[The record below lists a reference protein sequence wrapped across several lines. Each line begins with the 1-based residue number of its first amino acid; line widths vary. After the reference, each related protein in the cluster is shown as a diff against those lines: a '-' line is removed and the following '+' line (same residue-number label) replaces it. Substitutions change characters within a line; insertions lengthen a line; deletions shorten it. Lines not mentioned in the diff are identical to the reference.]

1 MIVAMKRLSLV
12 ALKSDQDAILAALQK
27 AGTVEIIRLADG
39 DVQNGE
45 ADAINARIQ
54 RLAESISA
62 VKPYAKK
69 AGFLSPQK
77 REMSLSDIREYVPMA
92 KQTTDEIEELTH
104 TQTRLL
110 AEREKAVS
118 TRAAL
123 EPWIALTVPMDSVKN
138 TQRVHYFIGLCASKD
153 VQRVREQDYIEAEFL
168 NESATVPV
176 ILACREADTRAVQN
190 YLKTIDWQDYV
201 FPKLS
206 GTPREAIE
214 SLDRRIAEIDEEY
227 AETQKQLEAH
237 GETIETLQNA
247 LDAETIDADR
257 LSARSDLSYTS
268 RAFVLEGWVRED
280 EIEKTEQTIQ
290 SVTDAYSFET
300 RDPIEGEE
308 PPSVVKNNKFVKPF
322 EEVQTL
328 YSRPAYGTI
337 DGTPY
342 MTPFYILLFGLML
355 SDTGYGILL
364 MLGSLLY
371 IKKKKPTG
379 MSAGISRV
387 LFWGGLSTIVWGVL
401 TGSFFGITKTSAST
415 IALGGVFDR
424 ISQLFERI
432 GIFPMLLD
440 PMSNPMIMLGLCFGL
455 GILHIV
461 AGYLVGAYDKFR
473 QGDWQSAVFDQL
485 SWVLITLGL
494 VIGFFP
500 AIAGM
505 AGFDGISLPKSVT
518 MPALIAAG
526 VGALLVVLFKG
537 RGKRNPLKRLT
548 SGLGGLYDVTS
559 VLADILSYARLFALG
574 IATGVIG
581 QVFNMLCSM
590 LAGASN
596 PVMKVV
602 GAIGSIIL
610 LVLLHTFNVAI
621 NALGAFVH
629 CARLQYVEYY
639 GKFYESGGK
648 EFRPLSYNTKHVQ
661 VTK

>member
-1 MIVAMKRLSLV
+1 MIVSMKRLSLV
-12 ALKSDQDAILAALQK
+12 ALKSDQDAILNALQE
-27 AGTVEIIRLADG
+27 AGTVEIIKLADG
-39 DVQNGE
+39 DVQSGD
-45 ADAINARIQ
+45 ADTVNARIQ
-54 RLAESISA
+54 RLAESINA

-69 AGFLSPQK
+69 PGFLSPQK
-77 REMSLSDIREYVPMA
+77 REMKLSDMREYVPKA
-92 KQTTDEIEELTH
+92 EQTTNEIEELTH
-104 TQTRLL
+104 TQARLL
-110 AEREKAVS
+110 SEREKAVS
-118 TRAAL
+118 TREAL
-123 EPWIALTVPMDSVKN
+123 EPWEAMTVPMDTVKN
-138 TQRVHYFIGLCASKD
+138 TPRVHYFIGLLASKD
-153 VQRVREQDYIEAEFL
+153 VERVREQEYLEAEFM
-168 NESATVPV
+168 NESATVPT
-176 ILACREADTRAVQN
+176 ILACKEDDTRIVQN
-190 YLKTIDWQDYV
+190 FLKTVEWQDYV
-201 FPKLS
+201 FPKLP

-214 SLDRRIAEIDEEY
+214 SLNRRIAEIDGEY
-227 AETQKQLEAH
+227 DAAQKELEAR

-257 LSARSDLSYTS
+257 LSANNDLSYTAH
-268 RAFVLEGWVRED
+268 AFVLEGWVRDD
-280 EIEKTEQTIQ
+280 EVEKTEQAIKN
-290 SVTDAYSFET
+290 VTEAYSFEV
-300 RDPIEGEE
+300 RDPVEGEE
-308 PPSVVKNNKFVKPF
+308 PPSVVKNNRFVKPF

-328 YSRPAYGTI
+328 YSRPTYGTI

-364 MLGSLLY
+364 MLGTLLY

-401 TGSFFGITKTSAST
+401 CGSFFGITKTSAST
-415 IALGGVFDR
+415 IEVGGVFSQ
-424 ISQLFERI
+424 ISMFFEKL
-432 GIFPMLLD
+432 GIFPALLD
-440 PMSNPMIMLGLCFGL
+440 PMQNSMVMLGLCFGL
-455 GILHIV
+455 GVLHIV
-461 AGYLVGAYDKFR
+461 AGYIVGAIDKFSK
-473 QGDWQSAVFDQL
+473 GDWKSAIFDQI

-494 VIGFFP
+494 VVGFLP

-505 AGFDGISLPKSVT
+505 AGMSVTLPKSVT

-526 VGALLVVLFKG
+526 VGALMVVLFKG
-537 RGKRNPLKRLT
+537 REKRNILKRMM

-581 QVFNMLCSM
+581 QVFNMLCGM
-590 LAGASN
+590 LASASN
-596 PVMKVV
+596 PVMKIV
-602 GAIGSIIL
+602 GAIGSIVL

-629 CARLQYVEYY
+629 CARLQYVEFY

>member
-12 ALKSDQDAILAALQK
+12 ALKSDQDAILDALQK

-45 ADAINARIQ
+45 ADAVNARIQ

-77 REMSLSDIREYVPMA
+77 REMTLDSMRSYVPKA
-92 KQTTDEIEELTH
+92 VETTNEIEELMH
-104 TQTRLL
+104 TQARLL
-110 AEREKAVS
+110 AEREKAAS

-123 EPWIALTVPMDSVKN
+123 EPWSALTVPMDSVRN
-138 TQRVHYFIGLCASKD
+138 TSRVHYFIGLCASKD
-153 VQRVREQDYIEAEFL
+153 VQRIREQDYLEAEFL
-168 NESATVPV
+168 SESATVPT
-176 ILACREADTRAVQN
+176 ILACRESDARSVQN
-190 YLKTIDWQDYV
+190 FLKTIDWQDYA
-201 FPKLS
+201 FPKMQ

-214 SLDRRIAEIDEEY
+214 TLDRRITEIDGQY

-257 LSARSDLSYTS
+257 LSARSDLAYTT

-280 EIEKTEQTIQ
+280 EVEKTEETIR

-308 PPSVVKNNKFVKPF
+308 PPSVVKNNKLVKPF

-364 MLGSLLY
+364 MLGSWLY

-401 TGSFFGITKTSAST
+401 TGSFFGITRTDAS
-415 IALGGVFDR
+415 GGVFTIIGQFFD
-424 ISQLFERI
+424 RI
-432 GIFPMLLD
+432 GIFPAWID
-440 PMSNPMIMLGLCFGL
+440 PMQNSMAMLGLCFGL
-455 GILHIV
+455 GVLHIV
-461 AGYLVGAYDKFR
+461 AGYIVGAIDKFSK
-473 QGDWQSAVFDQL
+473 GDWKGAIFDKI

-494 VIGFFP
+494 VIGFLP
-500 AIAGM
+500 AITSM
-505 AGFDGISLPKSVT
+505 AGSPIELPKAVT
-518 MPALIAAG
+518 MPALIAAA
-526 VGALLVVLFKG
+526 VGAAMVVLFKG
-537 RGKRNPLKRLT
+537 REKKNPFKRLT
-548 SGLGGLYDVTS
+548 SGLGGLYDITG
-559 VLADILSYARLFALG
+559 VLSDILSYARLFALG

-581 QVFNMLCSM
+581 QVFNMLSNM
-590 LAGASN
+590 LTGSSN
-596 PVMKVV
+596 IVLAIL
-602 GAIGSIIL
+602 GAILCIV
-610 LVLLHTFNVAI
+610 LVIALHTFNVAI

-629 CARLQYVEYY
+629 CARLQYVEFY

>member
-12 ALKSDQDAILAALQK
+12 ALKSDRDDILNALQK
-27 AGTVEIIRLADG
+27 AGTVEIIKLADG

-45 ADAINARIQ
+45 ADAINARMQ

-77 REMSLSDIREYVPMA
+77 REMTLSGMREYVPKA
-92 KQTTDEIEELTH
+92 VETTDEIEELMH
-104 TQTRLL
+104 REARLL

-118 TRAAL
+118 TRASL
-123 EPWIALTVPMDSVKN
+123 EPWTALTVPMDSVKN
-138 TQRVHYFIGLCASKD
+138 TRRVHYFIGLCASKD
-153 VQRVREQDYIEAEFL
+153 VQRIREQEYLEAEFL
-168 NESATVPV
+168 SESATVPT
-176 ILACREADTRAVQN
+176 ILACREEDTRAVQTF
-190 YLKTIDWQDYV
+190 LKTIDWQDYV

-214 SLDRRIAEIDEEY
+214 SLDRRIIEIDEAYTE
-227 AETQKQLEAH
+227 AQQQLESH

-257 LSARSDLSYTS
+257 MSAQSDLSYTAH
-268 RAFVLEGWVRED
+268 AFMLEGWVRED
-280 EIEKTEQTIQ
+280 EVEQTEETIKG
-290 SVTDAYSFET
+290 VTDAYSFET

-364 MLGSLLY
+364 MLGSWLY

-401 TGSFFGITKTSAST
+401 TGSFFGITRTDAS
-415 IALGGVFDR
+415 GGVFTIIGQFFD
-424 ISQLFERI
+424 RI
-432 GIFPMLLD
+432 GIFPAWID
-440 PMSNPMIMLGLCFGL
+440 PMQNSMAMLGLCFGL

-461 AGYLVGAYDKFR
+461 AGYIVGAVDRFSK
-473 QGDWQSAVFDQL
+473 GDWKGAIFDKI

-494 VIGFFP
+494 VIGFLP
-500 AIAGM
+500 AITGM
-505 AGFDGISLPKSVT
+505 AGSPIELPKAVT
-518 MPALIAAG
+518 MPALIAAA
-526 VGALLVVLFKG
+526 VGAAMVVLFKG
-537 RGKRNPLKRLT
+537 REKKNPFKRLT
-548 SGLGGLYDVTS
+548 SGLGGLYDITG
-559 VLADILSYARLFALG
+559 VLSDILSYARLFALG

-581 QVFNMLCSM
+581 QVFNMLSNM
-590 LAGASN
+590 LTGSSN
-596 PVMKVV
+596 IFLAIL
-602 GAIGSIIL
+602 GAILCIV
-610 LVLLHTFNVAI
+610 LVIALHTFNVAI

-629 CARLQYVEYY
+629 CARLQYVEFY

>member
-1 MIVAMKRLSLV
+1 MIVSMKRLSLV
-12 ALKSDQDAILAALQK
+12 ALKSDQDAILNALQE
-27 AGTVEIIRLADG
+27 AGTVEIIKLADG
-39 DVQNGE
+39 DVQSGD
-45 ADAINARIQ
+45 ADTVNARIQ
-54 RLAESISA
+54 RLAESINA

-69 AGFLSPQK
+69 PGFLSPQK
-77 REMSLSDIREYVPMA
+77 REMKLSDMREYVPKA
-92 KQTTDEIEELTH
+92 EQTTNEIEELTH
-104 TQTRLL
+104 TQARLL
-110 AEREKAVS
+110 SEREKAVS
-118 TRAAL
+118 TREAL
-123 EPWIALTVPMDSVKN
+123 EPWEAMTVPMDTVKN
-138 TQRVHYFIGLCASKD
+138 TPRVHYFIGLLASKD
-153 VQRVREQDYIEAEFL
+153 VERVREQEYLEAEFM
-168 NESATVPV
+168 NESASVPT
-176 ILACREADTRAVQN
+176 ILACKEDDTRIVQN
-190 YLKTIDWQDYV
+190 FLKTVEWQDYV
-201 FPKLS
+201 FPKLP

-214 SLDRRIAEIDEEY
+214 SLNRRIAEIDGEY
-227 AETQKQLEAH
+227 DAAQKELEAR

-257 LSARSDLSYTS
+257 LSANNDLSYTAH
-268 RAFVLEGWVRED
+268 AFVLEGWVRDD
-280 EIEKTEQTIQ
+280 EVEKTEQAIKN
-290 SVTDAYSFET
+290 VTEAYSFEV
-300 RDPIEGEE
+300 RDPAEGEE
-308 PPSVVKNNKFVKPF
+308 PPSVVKNNRFVKPF

-328 YSRPAYGTI
+328 YSRPTYGTI

-364 MLGSLLY
+364 MLGTLLY

-401 TGSFFGITKTSAST
+401 CGSFFGITKTSAST
-415 IALGGVFDR
+415 IEVGGVFSQ
-424 ISQLFERI
+424 ISMFFEKL
-432 GIFPMLLD
+432 GIFPALLD
-440 PMSNPMIMLGLCFGL
+440 PMQNSMVMLGLCFGL
-455 GILHIV
+455 GVLHIV
-461 AGYLVGAYDKFR
+461 AGYIVGAIDRFSK
-473 QGDWQSAVFDQL
+473 GDWKSAIFDQI

-494 VIGFFP
+494 VVGFLP

-505 AGFDGISLPKSVT
+505 AGMSVTLPKSVT

-526 VGALLVVLFKG
+526 VGALMVVLFKG
-537 RGKRNPLKRLT
+537 REKRNILKRMM

-581 QVFNMLCSM
+581 QVFNMLCGM
-590 LAGASN
+590 LASASN
-596 PVMKVV
+596 PVMKIV
-602 GAIGSIIL
+602 GAIGSIVL

-629 CARLQYVEYY
+629 CARLQYVEFY

>member
-12 ALKSDQDAILAALQK
+12 ALKSDRDAVLTALQD

-39 DVQNGE
+39 DTPDGE

-54 RLAESISA
+54 KLAESISA

-69 AGFLSPQK
+69 AGFLTPQK
-77 REMSLSDIREYVPMA
+77 REMTLSGIRGYVPKA
-92 KQTTDEIEELTH
+92 VETTGEIEELLH
-104 TQTRLL
+104 TQTHLL
-110 AEREKAVS
+110 AEREKAAS
-118 TRAAL
+118 TRTAL
-123 EPWIALTVPMDSVKN
+123 EPWTALTVPMDSVKN
-138 TQRVHYFIGLCASKD
+138 TARVHYFVGLCASKD
-153 VQRVREQDYIEAEFL
+153 VQRVQEQDYLEAEFL
-168 NESATVPV
+168 NESATVPT
-176 ILACREADTRAVQN
+176 ILACREDDTRAVQN
-190 YLKTIDWQDYV
+190 FLKTIDWQDYV
-201 FPKLS
+201 FPKMQ

-214 SLDRRIAEIDEEY
+214 SLDRRIAEIDTEY
-227 AETQKQLEAH
+227 DELQKKLEGH
-237 GETIETLQNA
+237 GEAIETLQNA

-257 LSARSDLSYTS
+257 LSAKNDLSYTAY
-268 RAFVLEGWVRED
+268 AFVLEGWVRAD
-280 EIEKTEQTIQ
+280 EVEKTEQAIRG
-290 SVTDAYSFET
+290 VTEAYSFET

-308 PPSVVKNNKFVKPF
+308 PPSVVKNNKFVTPF
-322 EEVQTL
+322 EDVQTL
-328 YSRPAYGTI
+328 YSRPSYGTI

-355 SDTGYGILL
+355 SDSGYGILL

-387 LFWGGLSTIVWGVL
+387 LFWGGLSTIIWGVL

-415 IALGGVFDR
+415 IDLGGVFNQ
-424 ISQLFERI
+424 ISAFFERL

-440 PMSNPMIMLGLCFGL
+440 PMKDSLLMLGLCFGL
-455 GILHIV
+455 GVLHIV
-461 AGYLVGAYDKFR
+461 AGYLVGAFDKFR
-473 QGDWQSAVFDQL
+473 QGDWQGAIFDQL

-494 VIGFFP
+494 VIGFLP

-505 AGFDGISLPKSVT
+505 AGMSADLPKPLT
-518 MPALIAAG
+518 MGALIAAG

-548 SGLGGLYDVTS
+548 SGLGGLYDVTG
-559 VLADILSYARLFALG
+559 VLSDILSYARLFALG

-590 LAGASN
+590 LGSASS
-596 PVMKVV
+596 PVMKIV
-602 GAIGSIIL
+602 GGIGSIVL

-629 CARLQYVEYY
+629 CARLQYVEFY

>member
-1 MIVAMKRLSLV
+1 MIVSMKRLSLV
-12 ALKSDQDAILAALQK
+12 ALKSDQDAILNALQE
-27 AGTVEIIRLADG
+27 AGTVEIIKLADG
-39 DVQNGE
+39 DVQSGD
-45 ADAINARIQ
+45 ADTVNARIQ
-54 RLAESISA
+54 RLAESINA

-69 AGFLSPQK
+69 PGFLSPQK
-77 REMSLSDIREYVPMA
+77 REMKLSDMREYVPKA
-92 KQTTDEIEELTH
+92 EQTTNEIEELTH
-104 TQTRLL
+104 TQARLL
-110 AEREKAVS
+110 SEREKAVS
-118 TRAAL
+118 TREAL
-123 EPWIALTVPMDSVKN
+123 EPWETMTVPMDTVKN
-138 TQRVHYFIGLCASKD
+138 TPRVHYFIGLLASKD
-153 VQRVREQDYIEAEFL
+153 VERVREQEYLEAEFM
-168 NESATVPV
+168 NESATVPT
-176 ILACREADTRAVQN
+176 ILACKEDDTRIVQN
-190 YLKTIDWQDYV
+190 FLKTVEWQDYV
-201 FPKLS
+201 FPKLP

-214 SLDRRIAEIDEEY
+214 SLNRRIAEIDGEY
-227 AETQKQLEAH
+227 DAAQKELEAR

-257 LSARSDLSYTS
+257 LSANNDLSYTAH
-268 RAFVLEGWVRED
+268 AFVLEGWVRDD
-280 EIEKTEQTIQ
+280 EVEKTEQAIKN
-290 SVTDAYSFET
+290 VTEAYSFEV
-300 RDPIEGEE
+300 RDPVEGEE
-308 PPSVVKNNKFVKPF
+308 PPSVVKNNRFVRPF

-328 YSRPAYGTI
+328 YSRPTYGTI

-364 MLGSLLY
+364 MLGTLLY

-401 TGSFFGITKTSAST
+401 CGSFFGITKTSAST
-415 IALGGVFDR
+415 IEVGGVFSQ
-424 ISQLFERI
+424 ISMFFEKL
-432 GIFPMLLD
+432 GIFPALLD
-440 PMSNPMIMLGLCFGL
+440 PMQNSMVMLGLCFGL
-455 GILHIV
+455 GVLHIV
-461 AGYLVGAYDKFR
+461 AGYIVGAIDKFSK
-473 QGDWQSAVFDQL
+473 GDWKSAIFDQI

-494 VIGFFP
+494 VVGFLP

-505 AGFDGISLPKSVT
+505 AGMSVTLPKSVT

-526 VGALLVVLFKG
+526 VGALMVVLFKG
-537 RGKRNPLKRLT
+537 REKRNILKRMM

-581 QVFNMLCSM
+581 QVFNMLCGM
-590 LAGASN
+590 LASASN
-596 PVMKVV
+596 PVMKIV
-602 GAIGSIIL
+602 GAIGSIVL

-629 CARLQYVEYY
+629 CARLQYVEFY

>member
-1 MIVAMKRLSLV
+1 MIVSMKRLSLV
-12 ALKSDQDAILAALQK
+12 ALKSDQDAILNALQE
-27 AGTVEIIRLADG
+27 AGTVEIIKLADG
-39 DVQNGE
+39 DVQSGD
-45 ADAINARIQ
+45 ADTVNARIQ
-54 RLAESISA
+54 RLAESINA

-69 AGFLSPQK
+69 PGFLSPQK
-77 REMSLSDIREYVPMA
+77 REMKLSDMREYVPKA
-92 KQTTDEIEELTH
+92 EQTTNEIEELTH
-104 TQTRLL
+104 TQARLL
-110 AEREKAVS
+110 SEREKAVS
-118 TRAAL
+118 TREAL
-123 EPWIALTVPMDSVKN
+123 EPWEAMTVPMDTVKN
-138 TQRVHYFIGLCASKD
+138 TPRVHYFVGLLASKD
-153 VQRVREQDYIEAEFL
+153 VERVREQEYLEAEFM
-168 NESATVPV
+168 NESATVPT
-176 ILACREADTRAVQN
+176 ILACKEDDTRIVQN
-190 YLKTIDWQDYV
+190 FLKTVEWQDYV
-201 FPKLS
+201 FPKLP

-214 SLDRRIAEIDEEY
+214 SLNRRIAEIDGEY
-227 AETQKQLEAH
+227 DAAQKELEAR

-257 LSARSDLSYTS
+257 LSANNDLSYTAH
-268 RAFVLEGWVRED
+268 AFVLEGWVRDD
-280 EIEKTEQTIQ
+280 EVEKTEQAIKN
-290 SVTDAYSFET
+290 VTEAYSFEV
-300 RDPIEGEE
+300 RDPAEGEE
-308 PPSVVKNNKFVKPF
+308 PPSVVKNNRFVKPF

-328 YSRPAYGTI
+328 YSRPTYGTI

-364 MLGSLLY
+364 MLGTLLY

-401 TGSFFGITKTSAST
+401 CGSFFGITKTSAST
-415 IALGGVFDR
+415 IEVGGVFSQ
-424 ISQLFERI
+424 ISMFFEKL
-432 GIFPMLLD
+432 GIFPALLD
-440 PMSNPMIMLGLCFGL
+440 PMQNSMVMLGLCFGL
-455 GILHIV
+455 GVLHIV
-461 AGYLVGAYDKFR
+461 AGYIVGAIDRFSK
-473 QGDWQSAVFDQL
+473 GDWKSAIFDQI

-494 VIGFFP
+494 VVGFLP

-505 AGFDGISLPKSVT
+505 AGMSVTLPKSVT

-526 VGALLVVLFKG
+526 VGALMVVLFKG
-537 RGKRNPLKRLT
+537 REKRNILKRMM

-581 QVFNMLCSM
+581 QVFNMLCGM
-590 LAGASN
+590 LASASN
-596 PVMKVV
+596 PVMKIV
-602 GAIGSIIL
+602 GAIGSIVL

-629 CARLQYVEYY
+629 CARLQYVEFY

>member
-12 ALKSDQDAILAALQK
+12 ALKSDQEAILNALQK
-27 AGTVEIIRLADG
+27 AGTVEIIKLADG
-39 DVQNGE
+39 ETQNGE
-45 ADAINARIQ
+45 ADAINVRIQ

-77 REMSLSDIREYVPMA
+77 REMTLSGMRDYVPKA
-92 KQTTDEIEELTH
+92 VETTDEIEELMH
-104 TQTRLL
+104 RETRLL
-110 AEREKAVS
+110 AEREKAIS
-118 TRAAL
+118 MRTSL
-123 EPWIALTVPMDSVKN
+123 EPWTALTVPMDSVKN

-153 VQRVREQDYIEAEFL
+153 VQRVREQEYLEAEFL
-168 NESATVPV
+168 SESATVPT
-176 ILACREADTRAVQN
+176 ILACREDDTRAVQN
-190 YLKTIDWQDYV
+190 FLKTIDWQDYV

-214 SLDRRIAEIDEEY
+214 SLDRRIAEIDEQY
-227 AETQKQLEAH
+227 AEAQKQLESH
-237 GETIETLQNA
+237 GEAIETLQNA

-257 LSARSDLSYTS
+257 MNARGDLSYTAH
-268 RAFVLEGWVRED
+268 AFVMEGWVRED
-280 EIEKTEQTIQ
+280 EVEKTEQAIK

-308 PPSVVKNNKFVKPF
+308 PPSVVKNSKFVKPF

-401 TGSFFGITKTSAST
+401 TGSFFGITRTDTS
-415 IALGGVFDR
+415 GGVFTIIGQFFD
-424 ISQLFERI
+424 RI
-432 GIFPMLLD
+432 GIFPAWID
-440 PMSNPMIMLGLCFGL
+440 PMQNSMAMLGLCFGL

-461 AGYLVGAYDKFR
+461 AGYIVGAVDKFSK
-473 QGDWQSAVFDQL
+473 GNWKGALFDQI

-494 VIGFFP
+494 VIGFLP
-500 AIAGM
+500 AITSM
-505 AGFDGISLPKSVT
+505 AGTPIALPKFVT
-518 MPALIAAG
+518 MPALIAAA
-526 VGALLVVLFKG
+526 VGAAMVVLFKG
-537 RGKRNPLKRLT
+537 REKKNPLKRLM
-548 SGLGGLYDVTS
+548 SGLGGLYDITG
-559 VLADILSYARLFALG
+559 VLSDILSYARLFALG

-581 QVFNMLCSM
+581 QVFNMLSNM
-590 LAGASN
+590 LTGSSNIVLAILGA
-596 PVMKVV
+596 VLCI
-602 GAIGSIIL
+602 A
-610 LVLLHTFNVAI
+610 LVIALHTFNVAI

-629 CARLQYVEYY
+629 CARLQYVEFY

>member
-1 MIVAMKRLSLV
+1 MIVSMKRLSLV
-12 ALKSDQDAILAALQK
+12 ALKSDQDAILNALQE
-27 AGTVEIIRLADG
+27 AGTVEIIKLADG
-39 DVQNGE
+39 DVQSGD
-45 ADAINARIQ
+45 ADTVNARIQ
-54 RLAESISA
+54 RLAESINA

-69 AGFLSPQK
+69 PGFLSPQK
-77 REMSLSDIREYVPMA
+77 REMKLSDMREYVPKA
-92 KQTTDEIEELTH
+92 EQTTNEIEELTH
-104 TQTRLL
+104 TQARLL
-110 AEREKAVS
+110 SEREKAVS
-118 TRAAL
+118 TREAL
-123 EPWIALTVPMDSVKN
+123 EPWEAMTVPMDTVKN
-138 TQRVHYFIGLCASKD
+138 TPRVHYFIGLLASKD
-153 VQRVREQDYIEAEFL
+153 VERVREQEYLEAEFM
-168 NESATVPV
+168 NESATVPT
-176 ILACREADTRAVQN
+176 ILACKEDDTRIVQN
-190 YLKTIDWQDYV
+190 FLKTVEWQDYV
-201 FPKLS
+201 FPKLP

-214 SLDRRIAEIDEEY
+214 SLNRRIAEIDGEY
-227 AETQKQLEAH
+227 DAAQKELEAR

-257 LSARSDLSYTS
+257 LSANNDLSYTAH
-268 RAFVLEGWVRED
+268 AFVLEGWVRDD
-280 EIEKTEQTIQ
+280 EVEKTEQAIKN
-290 SVTDAYSFET
+290 VTEAYSFEV
-300 RDPIEGEE
+300 RDPVEGEE
-308 PPSVVKNNKFVKPF
+308 PPSVVKNNRFVKPF

-328 YSRPAYGTI
+328 YSRPTYGTI

-364 MLGSLLY
+364 MLGTLLY

-401 TGSFFGITKTSAST
+401 CGSFFGITKTSAST
-415 IALGGVFDR
+415 IEVGGVFSQ
-424 ISQLFERI
+424 ISMFFEKL
-432 GIFPMLLD
+432 GIFPALLD
-440 PMSNPMIMLGLCFGL
+440 PMQNSMVMLGLCFGL
-455 GILHIV
+455 GVLHIV
-461 AGYLVGAYDKFR
+461 AGYIVGAIDRFSK
-473 QGDWQSAVFDQL
+473 GDWKSAIFDQI

-494 VIGFFP
+494 VVGFLP

-505 AGFDGISLPKSVT
+505 AGMSVTLPKSVT

-526 VGALLVVLFKG
+526 VGALMVVLFKG
-537 RGKRNPLKRLT
+537 REKRNILKRMM

-581 QVFNMLCSM
+581 QVFNMLCGM
-590 LAGASN
+590 LASASN
-596 PVMKVV
+596 PVMKIV
-602 GAIGSIIL
+602 GAIGSIVL

-629 CARLQYVEYY
+629 CARLQYVEFY